1 MPAPRDF
8 IDGPW
13 RAVPVLGVT
22 QILSWGTIFYT
33 PVLIV
38 PLIAAERGWS
48 ISFAMGGF
56 SVGLLAAGLSAPY
69 VGRSIDRFGGH
80 VVMTIGSLIGA
91 LGLVLIGHAANRV
104 SYLAVWMVL
113 GVAMAANLY
122 DSAFATLGRIFG
134 VGARSPIT
142 ALTLAGGFA
151 STVSWP
157 ATHFLLEAVGW
168 RGTYLVYAALLA
180 FISAPLHALALPR
193 SRFEAG
199 FAPAQRRAAA
209 AGGAAAAWLAV
220 HFGGVGVRDLCLRSV
235 RPVRASAGDIRA
247 LRHRCRNG
255 GLDRRAV
262 RAGAGR
268 RAADRIR
275 LRPQSASVVGGALC
289 ACRFCSARS
298 PCWRCSAYRCRWR
311 PRSR

>member
-1 MPAPRDF
+1 MPTARDF

-38 PLIAAERGWS
+38 PLIAHERGWS
-48 ISFAMGGF
+48 MSFAMGGF
-56 SVGLLAAGLSAPY
+56 SFGLLAAGLSAPY

-91 LGLVLIGHAANRV
+91 LGLVLITQATGRAG
-104 SYLAVWMVL
+104 YLAVWVVL

-134 VGARSPIT
+134 AGARAPIT

-157 ATHFLLEAVGW
+157 ATHFLLEAIGW
-168 RGTYLVYAALLA
+168 RETYLVYAALLA
-180 FISAPLHALALPR
+180 CVSAPFHALALPR
-193 SRFEAG
+193 MRFEPEAK
-199 FAPAQRRAAA
+199 
-209 AGGAAAAWLAV
+209 
-220 HFGGVGVRDLCLRSV
+220 
-235 RPVRASAGDIRA
+235 RASDAPQP
-247 LRHRCRNG
+247 
-255 GLDRRAV
+255 AV
-262 RAGAGR
+262 MLPPYGWPFVLVATAF
-268 RAADRIR
+268 ATYA
-275 LRPQSASVVGGALC
+275 
-289 ACRFCSARS
+289 
-298 PCWRCSAYRCRWR
+298 
-311 PRSR
+311 